1 MKFKVF
7 TLLPLLAM
15 LLGVTSSPPSKG
27 GASRDLTPRG
37 REEPFTRRLSPSPAT
52 G

>member
-15 LLGVTSSPPSKG
+15 LIGMAAG
-27 GASRDLTPRG
+27 RWYSRETLDQMI
-37 REEPFTRRLSPSPAT
+37 AID
-52 G
+52 